1 MRHSKGTKVT
11 KDEYYV
17 IKTALDH
24 GTTTQAKISHDF
36 RRSPYTLK
44 RIKDSKS
51 YNDYLMMVG
60 RQEVDAEEYK
70 KRPRQRPVFNCSD
83 VSSCCYKE
91 YEQDGNSTVF
101 LCKECGR
108 PCHLVKMLGGYD
120 DKDEYMDIK
129 KEDIEGNLDLKVDVN
144 RIYSD
149 DEDVEWEVKPDD
161 FSIIQDQITEVQDKI
176 DVLDERIDKVYSLI
190 KRIDRAISYIWR

>member
-51 YNDYLMMVG
+51 YNDYLWNVNRGGEMFCQDDLDRFSG
-60 RQEVDAEEYK
+60 RMYPEFDKNKHTV
-70 KRPRQRPVFNCSD
+70 PFNCS
-83 VSSCCYKE
+83 V
-91 YEQDGNSTVF
+91 N
-101 LCKECGR
+101 
-108 PCHLVKMLGGYD
+108 GY
-120 DKDEYMDIK
+120 
-129 KEDIEGNLDLKVDVN
+129 
-144 RIYSD
+144 D

>member
-60 RQEVDAEEYK
+60 RQEVDVEEYRNFK
-70 KRPRQRPVFNCSD
+70 GRMFPEFDKNKHTVPFNCS
-83 VSSCCYKE
+83 V
-91 YEQDGNSTVF
+91 N
-101 LCKECGR
+101 
-108 PCHLVKMLGGYD
+108 GY
-120 DKDEYMDIK
+120 
-129 KEDIEGNLDLKVDVN
+129 
-144 RIYSD
+144 D
-149 DEDVEWEVKPDD
+149 DEDVEWEVINKEMRIADTHRMVKE
-161 FSIIQDQITEVQDKI
+161 ILKRLDQI
-176 DVLDERIDKVYSLI
+176 DENTK
-190 KRIDRAISYIWR
+190 YIR

>member
-60 RQEVDAEEYK
+60 RQEVDVEEYRNFK
-70 KRPRQRPVFNCSD
+70 GRMYPEFDRTKHTVPFNCS
-83 VSSCCYKE
+83 V
-91 YEQDGNSTVF
+91 N
-101 LCKECGR
+101 
-108 PCHLVKMLGGYD
+108 GY
-120 DKDEYMDIK
+120 
-129 KEDIEGNLDLKVDVN
+129 
-144 RIYSD
+144 D